1 MDLAAIWDFHSVS
14 VWYKH
19 DDLVQPIGAIKFW
32 IDRSYPKVMFE
43 LPQTSSRVKNGDNG
57 LG

>member
-43 LPQTSSRVKNGDNG
+43 LPQTSSRVKNGDR
-57 LG
+57 